1 MTYLIIFLLLIA
13 AENENQ
19 PSAMLPDL
27 AHQPLQPNQYNDSPV
42 FYGPDGQ
49 IITEEESSFLN
60 SNMPESY
67 PINIDD
73 IIE

>member
-1 MTYLIIFLLLIA
+1 MASDHLPAHLQ
-13 AENENQ
+13 NQ
-19 PSAMLPDL
+19 
-27 AHQPLQPNQYNDSPV
+27 QYTDSPV

-49 IITEEESSFLN
+49 IISEEESSFLN
-60 SNMPESY
+60 SNMPENY

>member
-1 MTYLIIFLLLIA
+1 VEI
-13 AENENQ
+13 ENQ
-19 PSAMLPDL
+19 PPSMASENLPS
-27 AHQPLQPNQYNDSPV
+27 HLQSNQYNDSPV

-49 IITEEESSFLN
+49 IISEEESIFLN
-60 SNMPESY
+60 ANMSDNY

>member
-1 MTYLIIFLLLIA
+1 MEI
-13 AENENQ
+13 ENQ
-19 PSAMLPDL
+19 APSTEHLPP
-27 AHQPLQPNQYNDSPV
+27 HLQPQYTDSPV

-49 IITEEESSFLN
+49 IISEEESSFLN
-60 SNMPESY
+60 SNMPENY

>member
-1 MTYLIIFLLLIA
+1 MEI
-13 AENENQ
+13 ENQ
-19 PSAMLPDL
+19 SPSMASDHLP
-27 AHQPLQPNQYNDSPV
+27 AHLQSAQYNDSPV

-49 IITEEESSFLN
+49 IISEEESSFLN
-60 SNMPESY
+60 ANMSDNY

>member
-1 MTYLIIFLLLIA
+1 MA
-13 AENENQ
+13 N
-19 PSAMLPDL
+19 
-27 AHQPLQPNQYNDSPV
+27 AHHLQNQYNDSPV

-49 IITEEESSFLN
+49 IITEEESTFLN
-60 SNMPESY
+60 ANMSDNY

>member
-1 MTYLIIFLLLIA
+1 MA
-13 AENENQ
+13 PEH
-19 PSAMLPDL
+19 LPP
-27 AHQPLQPNQYNDSPV
+27 HLQSTQFTDSPV

-49 IITEEESSFLN
+49 IISEEESSFLN
-60 SNMPESY
+60 SNMSPDDY

>member
-1 MTYLIIFLLLIA
+1 MMPEHQQHL
-13 AENENQ
+13 NNQ
-19 PSAMLPDL
+19 
-27 AHQPLQPNQYNDSPV
+27 QYNDTV

-49 IITEEESSFLN
+49 ILTEEESSFLN
-60 SNMPESY
+60 SNMPETY

>member
-1 MTYLIIFLLLIA
+1 MSSD
-13 AENENQ
+13 Q
-19 PSAMLPDL
+19 PP
-27 AHQPLQPNQYNDSPV
+27 HLQPNQYNDSPV

-49 IITEEESSFLN
+49 IISEEESSFLN

-67 PINIDD
+67 PINIDE

>member
-1 MTYLIIFLLLIA
+1 M
-13 AENENQ
+13 EVENQ
-19 PSAMLPDL
+19 APSTEHLP
-27 AHQPLQPNQYNDSPV
+27 AHLQPQYTDSPV

-49 IITEEESSFLN
+49 IISEEESSFLN
-60 SNMPESY
+60 SNMPENY